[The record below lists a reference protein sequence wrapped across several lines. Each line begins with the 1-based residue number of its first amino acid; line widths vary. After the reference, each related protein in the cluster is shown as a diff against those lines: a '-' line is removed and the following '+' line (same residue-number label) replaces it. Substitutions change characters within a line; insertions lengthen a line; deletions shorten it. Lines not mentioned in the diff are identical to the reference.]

1 MRFTAGCGW
10 VAGASRDAVGANV
23 AIVVAAVHTK
33 AGGKRDSGAEPEDGE
48 KEVEDE
54 WQHAVDCESLVEG
67 GRYQEEQA
75 EHGKRG
81 AKHGVVVDGWVGAHC
96 DRVTDDGHDEQAHEE
111 LEATKAEAEK
121 LCHAHVDGVVG
132 GVA

>member
-1 MRFTAGCGW
+1 MHTEAG
-10 VAGASRDAVGANV
+10 S
-23 AIVVAAVHTK
+23 
-33 AGGKRDSGAEPEDGE
+33 KRDGGAEPEDGE
-48 KEVEDE
+48 EEVEDE

-67 GRYQEEQA
+67 RRYQEEQA
-75 EHGKRG
+75 EHCKRG
-81 AKHGVVVDGWVGAHC
+81 AKHGVAGPRLVDVSDGAVFVEVLRVLVDGRVGAHC

-121 LCHAHVDGVVG
+121 LCHAHVDGVVD